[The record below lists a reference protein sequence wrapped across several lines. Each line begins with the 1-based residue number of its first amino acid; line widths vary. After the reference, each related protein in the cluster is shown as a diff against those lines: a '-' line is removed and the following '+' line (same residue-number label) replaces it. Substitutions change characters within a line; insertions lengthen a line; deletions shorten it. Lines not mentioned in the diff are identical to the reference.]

1 MSYKN
6 TFIEISPDS
15 AATKSL
21 APTSTRT
28 KKPAHIIQYE
38 LLTQNPYTFN
48 HEELVFEVY
57 VRHKEI
63 PEAELADYH
72 DKIWHELHSKG
83 HPCMRAST
91 LTKKFGWGSHYNSE
105 GKIALYGMDSSEY
118 ANFVED
124 EETKNLLG
132 MRSKR

>member
-1 MSYKN
+1 MSYTN

-15 AATKSL
+15 SADKASV
-21 APTSTRT
+21 PTSTRK

-38 LLTQNPYTFN
+38 LLTENPYTFN

-63 PEAELADYH
+63 PSAELKQNR
-72 DKIWHELHSKG
+72 DKLWHELHSKG

-91 LTKKFGWGSHYNSE
+91 LAKKFGWGAHYNAT
-105 GKIALYGMDSSEY
+105 GKISIFGVDSPEY
-118 ANFVED
+118 ASFLKD
-124 EETKNLLG
+124 DETKKLYA